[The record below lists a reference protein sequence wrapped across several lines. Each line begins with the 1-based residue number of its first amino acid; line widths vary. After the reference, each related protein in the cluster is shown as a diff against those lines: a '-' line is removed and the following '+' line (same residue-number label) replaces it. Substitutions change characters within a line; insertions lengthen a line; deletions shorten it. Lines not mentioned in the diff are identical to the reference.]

1 MGDRVNM
8 ISHYNGSELNI
19 RAERSIAHG
28 ALTNSKR
35 PSAFVRG
42 VYPTHIRRGHG
53 SVLFDVDGNRYI
65 DTVCGLGTNLFGYG
79 NPQIGEAVA
88 RAMQSGGSV
97 FSLGSDLEVE
107 VAETL
112 KGTFPF
118 LERLRFLKTGSE
130 GCAAAVRI
138 ARAFTG
144 RDYIISEGYH
154 GWHDEFTSLTP
165 PANGVLEASYILN
178 DMDYLY
184 DAGGEFGVVAAV
196 IIEPVIT
203 DISKERRE
211 KLQEI
216 REFCDEHGILLIF
229 DETISAYRFPN
240 YCVAR
245 HWNILPDL
253 WIGGKAIAGGL
264 PLSVVGGRADVMESD
279 YFVSSTWAGDRLAL
293 AAAQVAD
300 GLVHGPYNPADLWL
314 YGQEFQEKFNAVSP
328 CVQAAG
334 YPTRGVWKFATD
346 MHKVLWMQEMCKAGI
361 LVGPSWFYTKYIH
374 TELDNLL
381 SIHKGVIKNIEEGK
395 YRGEGDP
402 PQSPFA
408 ERVRHDEKT

>member
-8 ISHYNGSELNI
+8 ISHYNGSEMNI

-53 SVLFDVDGNRYI
+53 SILFDVDGNRYI

-97 FSLGSDLEVE
+97 FSLGTDLEVE

-112 KGTFPF
+112 RGTFPF

-144 RDYIISEGYH
+144 RYEIASEGYH
-154 GWHDEFTSLTP
+154 GWSDQFVSLTP
-165 PANGVLEASYILN
+165 PANGVTDDHKIWPLGP
-178 DMDYLY
+178 MY
-184 DAGGEFGVVAAV
+184 DELLCEGRAAAV
-196 IIEPVIT
+196 IVEPVIT
-203 DISKERRE
+203 DISDERRRFIQQLRDDCT
-211 KLQEI
+211 KS
-216 REFCDEHGILLIF
+216 GILLIF

-300 GLVHGPYNPADLWL
+300 GLVHGPFNPSDLWL

-328 CVQAAG
+328 SVQAAG
-334 YPTRGVWKFATD
+334 YPTRGVWKFATE
-346 MHKVLWMQEMCKAGI
+346 MHKALWMQEMCKAGV

-374 TELDNLL
+374 SELENLL
-381 SIHKGVIKNIEEGK
+381 SIHKAIIKNIEEG
-395 YRGEGDP
+395 RCRVEGDP
-402 PQSPFA
+402 PHSPFA